1 MAFAHKNKKG
11 LTYYLHAKDIVLR
24 GSGKKQ
30 RIYYFKKSAD
40 KNALDEVPAGFT
52 VIEVK
57 RSGLPLL
64 KKK

>member
-1 MAFAHKNKKG
+1 MAFTHINKRG

-24 GSGKKQ
+24 GSNKKQ
-30 RIYYFKKSAD
+30 RIYFFKKSAD
-40 KNALDEVPAGFT
+40 KNALDQVPSGFR